1 MARPK
6 KIIDYE
12 LVEKLANI
20 QCTMVEIANVL
31 EVSLSRLEKDKEFI
45 RVYKKGMEKGKMSLR
60 RKQWKAVEDGSV
72 TMMIWLGKQYLGQV
86 EDRENNN
93 IKKEHLEISKKEL
106 EFKLAQAEKGLTAEG
121 EDILMAMINSLK
133 KMQEENEYNTRCVP

>member
-93 IKKEHLEISKKEL
+93 IKKEQLEISKKEL
-106 EFKLAQAEKGLTAEG
+106 EFKLARAEKGLTAEG

-133 KMQEENEYNTRCVP
+133 KMQEEKENV

>member
-133 KMQEENEYNTRCVP
+133 KMQDEKENV

>member
-133 KMQEENEYNTRCVP
+133 KMQEEKENV

>member
-93 IKKEHLEISKKEL
+93 IKKEQLEISKKEL

-133 KMQEENEYNTRCVP
+133 KMQEEKENV